1 MKNNRFSRVIS
12 TFLAVLMLLV
22 LHVPVAAEEL
32 NAIFADG
39 KPRLNLRYRFE
50 SVDDNAL
57 QANGQTLQQAHASTL
72 RALFGYQTGSF
83 HGLSATLDF
92 ESVIGIGAESY
103 NDGSNGKSRFATVV
117 DPTGTELEQL
127 HLHYE
132 GLQDTSIKLGR
143 QYITYRTAPHHRFI
157 GTILWRQNWQNH
169 DALTIRNTFLPTTT
183 LNYAYTWRVNRI
195 FGNDA
200 PEPLSHFDSNSHL
213 FNIQHKIDAIGDLEA
228 YAYLLDFNNAA
239 AFSTQTY
246 GASID
251 GEHNL
256 NSNYSLIYTLEYARQ
271 YDYKNNNL
279 DIDADYLMGAVGV
292 AVRPDNDVIDMFQ
305 LKLAYELLSGEG
317 GADRFV
323 TILGTNHAFQGW
335 ADRFLITPGD
345 GIRDIYGSLAMD
357 VAGFSFI
364 AEYHEFSSDNDS
376 YDYGTELDLL
386 LNRKLRH
393 GLSAQLK
400 YAHYDADANVVNANR
415 NPVLAA
421 NKSIFW
427 ALAQYQY

>member
-1 MKNNRFSRVIS
+1 MKNKRFSRVFS
-12 TFLAVLMLLV
+12 TFPAVLMLLV
-22 LHVPVAAEEL
+22 LQEPVAAEEL

-57 QANGQTLQQAHASTL
+57 QANGQTLQQAQASTL

-83 HGLSATLDF
+83 HGFSAILDF
-92 ESVIGIGAESY
+92 ESVIAIGAESY
-103 NDGSNGKSRFATVV
+103 NDGSNGKTRFATVV

-127 HLHYE
+127 HLQYQ

-143 QYITYRTAPHHRFI
+143 QYITYRKAPHHRFI

-169 DALTIRNTFLPTTT
+169 DALTIRNESLPETT

-195 FGNDA
+195 FGNGA

-213 FNIQHKIDAIGDLEA
+213 FNIQHKMNVIGDLET
-228 YAYLLDFNNAA
+228 YSYLLDFNNAA
-239 AFSTQTY
+239 AFSTKTY
-246 GASID
+246 GARINRES
-251 GEHNL
+251 NL
-256 NSNYSLIYTLEYARQ
+256 NIKYSPIYTLEYARQ
-271 YDYKNNNL
+271 FDYKKNSF

-292 AVRPDNDVIDMFQ
+292 AVRPDNNTIDMFQ
-305 LKLAYELLSGEG
+305 FKLAYEFLSGNG

-345 GIRDIYGSLAMD
+345 GIRDIYGSLQMD
-357 VAGFSFI
+357 VAGFRFI
-364 AEYHEFSSDNDS
+364 AEYHEFSSDKDS
-376 YDYGTELDLL
+376 YNYGSEFDLL
-386 LNRKLRH
+386 LNSKFRH
-393 GLSAQLK
+393 GLSAELK
-400 YAHYDADANVVNANR
+400 YANYDADNNAINAAR
-415 NPVLAA
+415 NPTLAA

-427 ALAQYQY
+427 ALVQYQY